1 METAKKPEIKSTKAK
16 VRVLK
21 YGALIGREI
30 AYMKQHNALLES
42 QRENSERKNAKKL
55 YLIKKLN
62 NI

>member
-30 AYMKQHNALLES
+30 MYAREHSALLES
-42 QRENSERKNAKKL
+42 RRENSEHKNAKKL
-55 YLIKKLN
+55 YLIKKVK
-62 NI
+62 

>member
-30 AYMKQHNALLES
+30 MYAREHSALLES
-42 QRENSERKNAKKL
+42 RRENSERKNAKKR

>member
-30 AYMKQHNALLES
+30 MYAREHSALLES
-42 QRENSERKNAKKL
+42 RRENSERKNAK
-55 YLIKKLN
+55 
-62 NI
+62 

>member
-1 METAKKPEIKSTKAK
+1 METVKKPEIKSTKAK
-16 VRVLK
+16 VRVLR

-30 AYMKQHNALLES
+30 VYAREHSAFLES
-42 QRENSERKNAKKL
+42 RRANSERKNAKKL

>member
-30 AYMKQHNALLES
+30 MYAREHSALLES
-42 QRENSERKNAKKL
+42 RRENSERKNAKKTMPNKK
-55 YLIKKLN
+55 IK
-62 NI
+62 

>member
-21 YGALIGREI
+21 YSALIGREI
-30 AYMKQHNALLES
+30 MYAREHSALLES
-42 QRENSERKNAKKL
+42 RRENSERKNAKKR

>member
-30 AYMKQHNALLES
+30 MYAREHSALLES
-42 QRENSERKNAKKL
+42 RRENSERKNAKKRC
-55 YLIKKLN
+55 LIKK
-62 NI
+62 